1 MILKIDVTLDYAL
14 AAPTDCLVQIN
25 AAALPDQ
32 AVRNEHLNAH
42 GAEAQINPAEDEIG
56 LRLWFHE
63 ADALTLD
70 YTTEVRI
77 DRDIHDI
84 GTLSAD
90 SPADLPRDVV
100 KYLLPSRFCPS
111 DKFLSYIATAFPG
124 MTGGALAVELEEFVR
139 RNFSY
144 VPGASGPETSALE
157 TFVTR
162 QGVCRDF
169 AHMLVTLA
177 RAGTIPARVASCYG
191 LGVTPQDFH
200 LVAEVWLE
208 GRWHVMDPTGMC
220 APDEIARICVG
231 RDATDVAFL
240 TSYGPANLL
249 RQSVEV
255 SRLSE

>member
-1 MILKIDVTLDYAL
+1 MTLKIDVSLDYAL
-14 AAPTDCLVQIN
+14 DAQTDCLVQIN

-32 AVRNEHLNAH
+32 KVLSEHLDAH
-42 GAEAQINPAEDEIG
+42 GATTRVNPAEDNIG

-63 ADALTLD
+63 AEALTLD
-70 YTTEVRI
+70 YTAEVAVDRAG
-77 DRDIHDI
+77 RDIAA
-84 GTLSAD
+84 LAAD

-100 KYLLPSRFCPS
+100 KYLLPSRYCPS
-111 DKFLSYIATAFPG
+111 DKFMSYLSTAFPG
-124 MTGGALAVELEEFVR
+124 LSGGALAVELEDFVR
-139 RNFSY
+139 RNFAY

-169 AHMLVTLA
+169 AHMLVTLV

-208 GRWHVMDPTGMC
+208 GRWHIMDPTGMC
-220 APDEIARICVG
+220 GPGDIARICVG

-240 TSYGPANLL
+240 TSYGRATLR
-249 RQSVEV
+249 RQSVMVEA
-255 SRLSE
+255 L

>member
-1 MILKIDVTLDYAL
+1 MPLKIDVLLDYAL
-14 AAPTDCLVQIN
+14 DAPTDCLVQIN

-32 AVRNEHLNAH
+32 AIRNETLNAH
-42 GAEAQINPAEDEIG
+42 GAEARINPAEDEIG

-63 ADALTLD
+63 AEALTLE

-77 DRDIHDI
+77 DREVRDI
-84 GTLSAD
+84 GALSMD

-111 DKFLSYIATAFPG
+111 DKFMTYLSTAFPG
-124 MTGGALAVELEEFVR
+124 LTGGALAIELEEFVR
-139 RNFSY
+139 RNFTY

-177 RAGTIPARVASCYG
+177 RAGTIPARVASVYG
-191 LGVTPQDFH
+191 LGVVPQDFH
-200 LVAEVWLE
+200 LVAELWLD
-208 GRWHVMDPTGMC
+208 GAWHIMDPSGMC
-220 APDEIARICVG
+220 GPRDVARICVG

-240 TSYGPANLL
+240 TSYGRATLM
-249 RQSVEV
+249 RQNVMVTEV
-255 SRLSE
+255 

>member
-1 MILKIDVTLDYAL
+1 MILKIDATLDYAL
-14 AAPTDCLVQIN
+14 DAPTDCLLQIN

-42 GAEAQINPAEDEIG
+42 GAEARVNPAEEEIG

-63 ADALTLD
+63 ADALTID

-77 DRDIHDI
+77 ARDEHDI
-84 GTLSAD
+84 GALQAD

-111 DKFLSYIATAFPG
+111 DKFMSYLSTAFPG
-124 MTGGALAVELEEFVR
+124 LSGGALAVELEDFVR
-139 RNFSY
+139 RNFIY

-208 GRWHVMDPTGMC
+208 GRWHIMDPTGMC
-220 APDEIARICVG
+220 SPGEVARICVG

-240 TSYGPANLL
+240 TSYGPATLL
-249 RQSVEV
+249 RQSVSV
-255 SRLSE
+255 TAL

>member
-1 MILKIDVTLDYAL
+1 MHLKIDVTLDYAL
-14 AAPTDCLVQIN
+14 DAPTDCLVQIN

-32 AVRNEHLNAH
+32 RVRHERLNAH
-42 GAEAQINPAEDEIG
+42 GAETWVTPAEDEIG

-63 ADALTLD
+63 AEALTLD

-77 DRDIHDI
+77 ERDVHDI
-84 GTLSAD
+84 AKLHAD

-111 DKFLSYIATAFPG
+111 DKFMTYLSTAFPG
-124 MTGGALAVELEEFVR
+124 LAGGALAVELEDFVR

-177 RAGTIPARVASCYG
+177 RAGTIPARVASAYG
-191 LGVTPQDFH
+191 VGVTPQDFH
-200 LVAEVWLE
+200 LVAELWLD
-208 GRWHVMDPTGMC
+208 GRWHIMDPTGM
-220 APDEIARICVG
+220 AEPGGIARICVG

-240 TSYGPANLL
+240 TSYGRATLL

-255 SRLSE
+255 TTL